1 MTIVLFKNLNGDEL
15 GRRHLP
21 PARRKVGTIVRRCAR
36 RDVPFIVSVHKP
48 FTPQT
53 PCNNTVATRSAHR
66 TGLEHRSWDRWV
78 PDPEDVVVVTYL
90 PEGGRGGQT
99 ALKIASSIAAL
110 TLMLVN
116 PALSL
121 GLISAK
127 TATTLQIASALV
139 IGGTSIAM
147 ALSRPKSQQPIYG
160 VTGGGNLPRPNS
172 PIPVGYGT
180 CWRVPDL
187 SQPDYSR
194 YENREDTILLKRVV
208 IGQGKYRLKRI
219 RVGTTTFWSGD
230 IEPNGGVVTSGI
242 TSPFPGCRFEFI
254 YGQASTLV
262 PSSVISS
269 PNVTGQTIPLSTDP
283 DPILGPFPVNPVNTT
298 INRIQVD
305 FSTPSGYSRNGHET
319 TQDLWFEYAPIDDAG
334 NPTGPWQTLYRT
346 TAPFFANRHL
356 RFSQTITVPDGR
368 YAVRARNNRAKIDD
382 NDNCNYAWD
391 GLRGYVPDIVV
402 REHVT
407 EIAMEIRSSK
417 GLGQTAFADVQVE
430 VERVGL
436 VWNGTAFVEGPIR
449 KCLDCFV
456 DIIRDPHYGLAEQA
470 SMIDLAKVHAYK
482 TAVTEFDTFDGFING
497 PVAAAEAMASVL
509 LPMRAEPTMV
519 GAGYT
524 FTRDEPS
531 PVRRHLFTR
540 RQIVRN
546 SLSLSYKP
554 QADDGSAH
562 FIVQFDDGGD
572 YRRPNSAEKWMG
584 IPSRT
589 PRIVKVPGVSSYQHA
604 HHLATWMAAA
614 GYCRR
619 KTASFRTELDARL
632 ISRGDPIGL
641 DVWFVRETKVA
652 GITAFSG
659 TSLTLDVDVDIEAG
673 DHAILRDRKG
683 REWGPVPVSQGASSR
698 NVVLDETACALEEA
712 DTGLSLAQV
721 IGSFNADRCS
731 IRIGPPARLGEQFL
745 VRSISNQENLQAQI
759 EAVVDSASVY
769 AELNAPIPPQS
780 PLTWGLLPSESPAI
794 LSLTAS
800 CERHDSILMVKWSAR
815 AEAGADSYEFQIAVG
830 SDDADWQPLAS
841 GPSPI
846 GQSPMPYLST
856 EVACYIR
863 GRAFGSTGVPG
874 NWLVSAPFT
883 TPKPIVVATG
893 AEPGAIDWAAF
904 DADFQER
911 VEQVEADALAAL
923 TTADTGLATATD
935 ALADAAAAQAAA
947 DAAQADALQGLADA
961 DVIRRALSPIPEIRG
976 SVSGAMTVPFY
987 ALMAEQARVVDFALG
1002 KILEAD
1008 DLLRQATI
1016 EVDQASGRVVIRA
1029 LDKLRTE
1036 TETQFSQVS
1045 ATFDAVNAQ
1054 IELRATQAELAEAIT
1069 ALTNEFTAAY
1079 RWEFNGTLE
1088 GWSASNLTA
1097 TEGESTVTIT
1107 PTGTPAVWTSP
1118 PLTLA
1123 ADDNRSVAVRIRRT
1137 AGSGWG
1143 VNLEWGSNSRP
1154 LLEPTTPGGWNI
1166 IRANMTGQPGWA
1178 GTLTELRLAFA
1189 EGATYEIDFIEI
1201 GRSAVQDLVIDD
1213 LEGRLSDVEIGLDA
1227 ANAALSLK
1235 ATLVDLG
1242 AANDRITVAENRL
1255 DAAEAAI
1262 LLRVTTAQREED
1274 LTRLSTAE
1282 TRLDALDGS
1291 YTVTLGQFQTA
1302 QDLIAELA
1310 NAQAASLLGWFNRT
1324 QDMDQRLVYASQTL
1338 SARINEQGDAIAQ
1351 QETQLLALT
1360 ASTGAQFAEII
1371 AVQASDRAAA
1381 GSRLEALEAVVSHPL
1396 IGPSAIFG
1404 RLVAEEQVRASE
1416 TGALAS
1422 RVSATEAAIETLED
1436 DVATKAS
1443 ASALDALTTRVDDAE
1458 GDITALGTRTSALEV
1473 GLEAVEDDLP
1483 TRATV
1488 AALDTQIAR
1497 IDANEAGITALG
1509 VRADSLEATA
1519 DDHEGRIANVET
1531 VKVDAG
1537 QVAAT
1542 TQASLTARLGG
1553 ANTPADLLTSIAET
1567 MAAILVGSSSREQ
1580 ALAGQLAYVGQ
1591 LLDARINEQGDAI
1604 ATDRT
1609 TLLALKEATEAA
1621 VLQLGQAQATTQSA
1635 LAALTEVI
1643 EARYADAQ
1651 ANIATLQ
1658 STKVDAAGATAIAQ
1672 TEANAAVGDVT
1683 ANGLFRVAAISA
1695 PSGATSAAKLLVK
1708 AADSGNYADA
1718 GIEMVAI
1725 AGGGGSPQGYLVLV
1739 GNRIYRRPSGGGAP
1753 VLMVDSDGRFV
1764 TPALA
1769 PGTTRRRQKLTRDN
1783 SVSASNIGVGAA
1795 TGNGVNGWLEHFI
1808 GSLEVVANP
1817 GVMSGV
1823 GSAQGIVEASMRLT
1837 VASFSTNGA
1846 AKIVSSTPAD
1856 VRVQFAVIARRASYS
1871 DVLVCDPPIDFT
1883 AVTAAFSTSVNWR
1896 ANFPLVVDSGTTVL
1910 DAGTWNFYLAW
1921 RLKVENIQTI
1931 DASLQTIKVTG
1942 HCTVT
1947 TDRC

>member
-1 MTIVLFKNLNGDEL
+1 MTLVLFKNLNGDEL

-53 PCNNTVATRSAHR
+53 PCNNTVATRRAHKK
-66 TGLEHRSWDRWV
+66 GLEHRSWDRWV
-78 PDPEDVVVVTYL
+78 PAPEDVVVVTYL

-127 TATTLQIASALV
+127 TATALQIASVLV

-194 YENREDTILLKRVV
+194 YENREDTILLKRGV

-242 TSPFPGCRFEFI
+242 TSPFPGCRFELI

-269 PNVTGQTIPLSTDP
+269 PNVTGQAIPLSSDP

-334 NPTGPWQTLYRT
+334 NPIGPWQTLYRT
-346 TAPFFANRHL
+346 SAPFFANRHL
-356 RFSQTITVPDGR
+356 RFSQTITVSAGR

-391 GLRGYVPDIVV
+391 GLRGFVPDTIV

-456 DIIRDPHYGLAEQA
+456 DMIRDPYYGLGEQA

-497 PVAAAEAMASVL
+497 PVAAAEAMATIL

-572 YRRPNSAEKWMG
+572 YRRPNSAEKSMG

-659 TSLTLDVDVDIEAG
+659 TSLTIDVDVDIEAG

-883 TPKPIVVATG
+883 TPKPIVVATD
-893 AEPGAIDWAAF
+893 AEPGVIRWDAF
-904 DADFQER
+904 DTAVRER
-911 VEQVEADALAAL
+911 VEAVEQAASDAIAAAIAAANSVQDIIGSLSGDVTRAETAGARIGVQINQRLTTLSQALAHAIAVSEDMRGALGDLGWERRGPGGASRFRAVDTINNGLTALSTTVEMLAGRVDTIVAASGEGLEELDAEISVIRQTLDALEGLYEALVTTVNGTTGSVAQLQLRMDAVESTITLLATKAELGAVEDRLEAAELQLAAGTVTIETITALRQSQAVASQTLAELLARFQSLSDAQWEQAAATRFRLDSRIDDQGRSIATLQVDLAAL
-923 TTADTGLATATD
+923 TANTA
-935 ALADAAAAQAAA
+935 
-947 DAAQADALQGLADA
+947 
-961 DVIRRALSPIPEIRG
+961 
-976 SVSGAMTVPFY
+976 
-987 ALMAEQARVVDFALG
+987 
-1002 KILEAD
+1002 
-1008 DLLRQATI
+1008 
-1016 EVDQASGRVVIRA
+1016 
-1029 LDKLRTE
+1029 
-1036 TETQFSQVS
+1036 
-1045 ATFDAVNAQ
+1045 ATF
-1054 IELRATQAELAEAIT
+1054 
-1069 ALTNEFTAAY
+1069 
-1079 RWEFNGTLE
+1079 
-1088 GWSASNLTA
+1088 
-1097 TEGESTVTIT
+1097 
-1107 PTGTPAVWTSP
+1107 
-1118 PLTLA
+1118 
-1123 ADDNRSVAVRIRRT
+1123 
-1137 AGSGWG
+1137 
-1143 VNLEWGSNSRP
+1143 
-1154 LLEPTTPGGWNI
+1154 
-1166 IRANMTGQPGWA
+1166 
-1178 GTLTELRLAFA
+1178 
-1189 EGATYEIDFIEI
+1189 
-1201 GRSAVQDLVIDD
+1201 
-1213 LEGRLSDVEIGLDA
+1213 
-1227 ANAALSLK
+1227 
-1235 ATLVDLG
+1235 
-1242 AANDRITVAENRL
+1242 
-1255 DAAEAAI
+1255 
-1262 LLRVTTAQREED
+1262 
-1274 LTRLSTAE
+1274 
-1282 TRLDALDGS
+1282 
-1291 YTVTLGQFQTA
+1291 
-1302 QDLIAELA
+1302 
-1310 NAQAASLLGWFNRT
+1310 ASLT
-1324 QDMDQRLVYASQTL
+1324 TSIADQTS
-1338 SARINEQGDAIAQ
+1338 
-1351 QETQLLALT
+1351 ALT
-1360 ASTGAQFAEII
+1360 AQIT
-1371 AVQASDRAAA
+1371 
-1381 GSRLEALEAVVSHPL
+1381 ALEAVVYT
-1396 IGPSAIFG
+1396 GPNSNTALSSAI
-1404 RLVAEEQVRASE
+1404 
-1416 TGALAS
+1416 T
-1422 RVSATEAAIETLED
+1422 AAN
-1436 DVATKAS
+1436 
-1443 ASALDALTTRVDDAE
+1443 
-1458 GDITALGTRTSALEV
+1458 
-1473 GLEAVEDDLP
+1473 
-1483 TRATV
+1483 
-1488 AALDTQIAR
+1488 AA
-1497 IDANEAGITALG
+1497 
-1509 VRADSLEATA
+1509 RAD
-1519 DDHEGRIANVET
+1519 G
-1531 VKVDAG
+1531 DA
-1537 QVAAT
+1537 
-1542 TQASLTARLGG
+1542 
-1553 ANTPADLLTSIAET
+1553 
-1567 MAAILVGSSSREQ
+1567 
-1580 ALAGQLAYVGQ
+1580 ALAGSISTLSATVNTKSRTFVAGSAPTATAVGDIWFHTGENNRQYVWNGSSWV
-1591 LLDARINEQGDAI
+1591 ARPDNNKNSTSASGTAPSSPVTGDI
-1604 ATDRT
+1604 WIDTSQNNRVKRWNGSTWVDYTDTRLT
-1609 TLLALKEATEAA
+1609 T
-1621 VLQLGQAQATTQSA
+1621 AQADIS
-1635 LAALTEVI
+1635 
-1643 EARYADAQ
+1643 
-1651 ANIATLQ
+1651 TLQ

-1672 TEANAAVGDVT
+1672 TEVNAALGDVT
-1683 ANGLFRVAAISA
+1683 ANGLFKVAAA
-1695 PSGATSAAKLLVK
+1695 TTPSGATSAAKLLVK

-1753 VLMVDSDGRFV
+1753 ILMVDSEGRFV
-1764 TPALA
+1764 GTSLTPGATIQVL
-1769 PGTTRRRQKLTRDN
+1769 PYDRD
-1783 SVSASNIGVGAA
+1783 VS
-1795 TGNGVNGWLEHFI
+1795 TGYVN
-1808 GSLEVVANP
+1808 V
-1817 GVMSGV
+1817 GV
-1823 GSAQGIVEASMRLT
+1823 GSTTGGGSNSWREE
-1837 VASFSTNGA
+1837 
-1846 AKIVSSTPAD
+1846 KIGDMSLIANTA
-1856 VRVQFAVIARRASYS
+1856 AVIGGAGSILPILTTMEMAVDMTINYSFGSVLAQPILGVRLIARPVGGGADIIIMDRVAPPSNVSYGGGANNWLWRWGSNEHDPKVSNSVRA
-1871 DVLVCDPPIDFT
+1871 LP
-1883 AVTAAFSTSVNWR
+1883 
-1896 ANFPLVVDSGTTVL
+1896 
-1910 DAGTWNFYLAW
+1910 AGDYEIYLAW
-1921 RLKVENIQTI
+1921 RWSYTPVSWSES
-1931 DASLQTIKVTG
+1931 AY
-1942 HCTVT
+1942 TV
-1947 TDRC
+1947 RLSGNFSVLALIR